1 MEPAIHHRPKDSIID
16 YFLLLIDDDLI
27 LHEVVE
33 TACINGGMTGRY
45 LLAVA
50 LVEPNLQEILC
61 PLLNI
66 VCLQVI
72 NDRHMVD
79 VLSVFRYEFV
89 PSRRVFS
96 LKIFYQQRRI

>member
-33 TACINGGMTGRY
+33 TACINCGMTGRY
-45 LLAVA
+45 LIAVA
-50 LVEPNLQEILC
+50 LVEPNLQEIFC

-96 LKIFYQQRRI
+96 FKIFYQQRRI

>member
-16 YFLLLIDDDLI
+16 HSLLLIDDDLI

-50 LVEPNLQEILC
+50 LVEPNLQEIFCL
-61 PLLNI
+61 LLNI

-72 NDRHMVD
+72 NDRNMVD

-89 PSRRVFS
+89 PRRRVFS
-96 LKIFYQQRRI
+96 FKIFYQQRRI